1 RPRPRAGTR
10 STSSAPRGARSPSRP
25 SSRPRSS
32 SPRAWSRSRSPRRRA
47 ETPRTTAARTARRS
61 SRRSPRSRGGPSIRS
76 ATRSASGSGIAPTL
90 SRRRSAR
97 RPRPTSNGSSA
108 DELDVLPRL
117 KAGDSYAARSCD
129 QVRSA
134 GSCFGRDS
142 ARKRASDVPSTGV
155 FGLRASRG
163 DHDVRGGVVV
173 PIQYRPA
180 VLALPLPDRQRLLA
194 ADDPAD
200 GAGAGGRRESVLAH
214 HRPASF
220 AGLLLDQPDQGSPA
234 GVVDRTGQARA
245 REARDRERLQ
255 ADHLVLVD
263 DPGGE
268 LVMVVKTGVRD
279 RLVDAGDLQARVEIG

>member
-1 RPRPRAGTR
+1 SVG
-10 STSSAPRGARSPSRP
+10 
-25 SSRPRSS
+25 
-32 SPRAWSRSRSPRRRA
+32 
-47 ETPRTTAARTARRS
+47 
-61 SRRSPRSRGGPSIRS
+61 
-76 ATRSASGSGIAPTL
+76 SGSGVVGSGSVGSTGVVGVVGSGVVGSTGVDGAGGSAPPP
-90 SRRRSAR
+90 SEAG
-97 RPRPTSNGSSA
+97 GSSA
-108 DELDVLPRL
+108 IAVVQESASRAEEAAISARERSIAALPPSSASFDVLPRL

-134 GSCFGRDS
+134 GSCFDGDS

-173 PIQYRPA
+173 PIQPGLA
-180 VLALPLPDRQRLLA
+180 VLALPLPDRQRPLA

-220 AGLLLDQPDQGSPA
+220 AGLLLDQPHQGSPA
-234 GVVDRTGQARA
+234 GVVDRPGQARA
-245 REARDRERLQ
+245 REAGDRERLQ

-268 LVMVVKTGVRD
+268 LV
-279 RLVDAGDLQARVEIG
+279 

>member
-1 RPRPRAGTR
+1 
-10 STSSAPRGARSPSRP
+10 
-25 SSRPRSS
+25 
-32 SPRAWSRSRSPRRRA
+32 RRRA

-134 GSCFGRDS
+134 VSCFDRDS

-155 FGLRASRG
+155 FSLRASRG

-173 PIQYRPA
+173 PIQHRPA
-180 VLALPLPDRQRLLA
+180 VLALPLPDRQRILA
-194 ADDPAD
+194 ADDSAD
-200 GAGAGGRRESVLAH
+200 GASSGGGRESVLAH
-214 HRPASF
+214 HCPATF
-220 AGLLLDQPDQGSPA
+220 AGLLLDQPDQDPPA
-234 GVVDRTGQARA
+234 GVVDRPGQARA
-245 REARDRERLQ
+245 RETRDRERLQ
-255 ADHLVLVD
+255 TDRLILTNQ
-263 DPGGE
+263 PGGE
-268 LVMVVKTGVRD
+268 LVVVVQPRRRD
-279 RLVDAGDLQARVEIG
+279 LLVDARNLPA